1 MSGYSKITS
10 GGGVQPGDPVS
21 VNAQTGTTYT
31 LVLTDAGKFV
41 TVENGSAV
49 TLTVPTNASVAFDV
63 GTVIALGQ
71 LGAGLATVVGDTG
84 VTINGTTPGN
94 SDLGGQYAT
103 ASLTK
108 IATDT
113 WLLSGA
119 VA

>member
-10 GGGVQPGDPVS
+10 TGGVQPGDPVS
-21 VNAQTGTTYT
+21 INAQTGTTYT
-31 LVLTDAGKFV
+31 LVLTDAGKLL

-71 LGAGLATVVGDTG
+71 LGVGLATVVGDTG

-94 SDLGGQYAT
+94 SALGGQYAT